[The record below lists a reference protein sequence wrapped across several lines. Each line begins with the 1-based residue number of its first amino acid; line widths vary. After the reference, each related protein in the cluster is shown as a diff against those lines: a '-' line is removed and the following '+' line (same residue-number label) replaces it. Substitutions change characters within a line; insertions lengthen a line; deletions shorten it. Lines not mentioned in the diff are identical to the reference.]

1 MSIPPPGPPPYLPP
15 PASSGDYP
23 GKTMGLVALILA
35 IFLNIVGGIVGIV
48 ALRTSKKA
56 GAKNPLA
63 VAAIIVGFALFV
75 ILAIIGIVGGIAFA
89 TFTTELLQQCD
100 GLSGQEIIIEGT
112 PLVCP

>member
-1 MSIPPPGPPPYLPP
+1 MSIPPAGPPPYLPP
-15 PASSGDYP
+15 TAASGDYP

-35 IFLNIVGGIVGIV
+35 IFVNIVGAIVGIV
-48 ALRTSKKA
+48 ALRKSKKA

-63 VAAIIVGFALFV
+63 IAAIIVGFALFV
-75 ILAIIGIVGGIAFA
+75 ILSIIGIVAGIAFA

>member
-1 MSIPPPGPPPYLPP
+1 MTIPPPGPAPYVPPSAP
-15 PASSGDYP
+15 SGDYP
-23 GKTMGLVALILA
+23 GKTMGLIALILA
-35 IFLNIVGGIVGIV
+35 IFFNIVGGIVGIV

-75 ILAIIGIVGGIAFA
+75 ILSIIGIVVGIAFVA
-89 TFTTELLQQCD
+89 LTTELAQQCT

-112 PLVCP
+112 TLVCP